1 MILYLKNKDTG
12 QWESVPALVGPPGE
26 TPYIGA
32 NGHWW
37 IGETDTGVPARGE
50 GSGDMLGST
59 YDPDGA
65 VAAAGGIAEY
75 VAEHGGSGG
84 GSADLTGYAK
94 ESWVESQGYLKAV
107 PEGYAKTSDIP
118 TSLSQ
123 LSPDANNQRVAS
135 YEKTFWNSKSDFSG
149 SYADL
154 TDVPEAF
161 QPKSH
166 THPASLITGGTFSGK
181 ITVNG
186 ALGYEPAGEM
196 VLRNSKMSLTA
207 EDPSVDGEI
216 VWKLGG

>member
-50 GSGDMLGST
+50 GSGDMLVST
-59 YDPDGA
+59 YDANGA

-107 PEGYAKTSDIP
+107 PEGYAKTADIP

-123 LSPDANNQRVAS
+123 LAPDGNNQRVS
-135 YEKTFWNSKSDFSG
+135 SLEKEFWNGKSDFSG
-149 SYADL
+149 SYSDL
-154 TDVPEAF
+154 TDVPVAF
-161 QPKSH
+161 PPYSH
-166 THPASLITGGTFSGK
+166 QHSPSQIHTGTFGGE
-181 ITVNG
+181 VVAN
-186 ALGYEPAGEM
+186 AAGQTPGNM
-196 VLRNSKMSLTA
+196 AIRNSKMSLTA